1 MTHSQH
7 DLIYRYCVR
16 CGGEL
21 ALKLV
26 KAGDPE
32 RLVCGSCDFIQ
43 YLNPRVASGAIV
55 RYEEKLVLLRRWR
68 GRWCVVGRCWR
79 VIRTWHDISE
89 FIEFNTPAWPNIG
102 DFYSVAHV
110 GCPLLLWLTVNLTV
124 PLVVTLNVAPLPPVL
139 ANDPVPL
146 KLSVKTLF
154 EKCDTAPPPVI
165 QTRYTYPAS
174 IVDLCRSVLI

>member
-55 RYEEKLVLLRRWR
+55 RYEEKLVLLRREIEPAYGKWVFPGGFVDR
-68 GRWCVVGRCWR
+68 G
-79 VIRTWHDISE
+79 E
-89 FIEFNTPAWPNIG
+89 
-102 DFYSVAHV
+102 
-110 GCPLLLWLTVNLTV
+110 
-124 PLVVTLNVAPLPPVL
+124 TLEA
-139 ANDPVPL
+139 AAMR
-146 KLSVKTLF
+146 
-154 EKCDTAPPPVI
+154 EA
-165 QTRYTYPAS
+165 QEEAG
-174 IVDLCRSVLI
+174 VDVEI